1 ETAQHLV
8 RNRRLSKVHA
18 DQLLLGRFNPL
29 ANSLRNLFGLAGAIA
44 HHARSSIAHH
54 DQGCER
60 HVLAA
65 LHHFRDAVNRHHL
78 VLQVELVGIEFLL
91 YSRHCFSQLS
101 DQAFSYSP
109 SAFSSYCFSRPYQL
123 STKKLIA
130 ES

>member
-18 DQLLLGRFNPL
+18 DQVLLGRFNPL

-44 HHARSSIAHH
+44 HHARSSIAHN

-60 HVLAA
+60 HV
-65 LHHFRDAVNRHHL
+65 RDAVNRHHL